1 MKFGVNA
8 LFLIPGEVGGSETSV
23 RRTLPALASRLA
35 PHEELVVFANAENRD
50 ALAADLRDAPRVT
63 VVATGLRAVSRVRR
77 VLFENL
83 TLPRVARALG
93 LGALWNPGNAAL
105 HRAPCPQVTTIYDM
119 QYRHFPEDFP
129 FAARLAMRRAVPAA
143 VRRSALVLAISEF
156 SRREIL
162 GELPD
167 TPDDRVV
174 VTPLAADPFF
184 AKPVPGP
191 ALAEAAFSLTGGA
204 DPFLLVVSNSYPH
217 KSIETAVRAFG
228 RLSAEIPH
236 RLVVVGRPRRGE
248 PAVEAA
254 LAELPDRGRV
264 SRIHYVSL
272 ADLTALYHSAD
283 LLVFPSRY
291 EGFGLPVLE
300 AMTAGLPVIAA
311 REGSVPEVAGPAAV
325 YARTGDPDD
334 FARAIRELLADPAER
349 ARRAEAGRER
359 ARLFSWDRTAELT
372 LAALRRVAR

>member
-8 LFLIPGEVGGSETSV
+8 LFLIPGEVGGTETYV
-23 RRTLPALASRLA
+23 RRTLPELAARLA

-50 ALAADLRDAPRVT
+50 ALVSDLRDSPRVT
-63 VVATGLRAVSRVRR
+63 VVATGMRAVSRVRR

-83 TLPRVARALG
+83 ALPRAVRALG
-93 LGALWNPGNAAL
+93 LGVLWNPGNAAL
-105 HRAPCPQVTTIYDM
+105 HRCPCPQVTTIHDM

-129 FAARLAMRRAVPAA
+129 RLALLAMRRAVPAA
-143 VRRSALVLAISEF
+143 VRRSALVLSVSEF

-167 TPDDRVV
+167 TPEDRVV
-174 VTPLAADPFF
+174 TTPEAADPLY
-184 AKPVPGP
+184 AEPVPGH
-191 ALAEAAFSLTGGA
+191 ALAETAFALAGGA

-217 KSIETAVRAFG
+217 KSLETAVLAFG
-228 RLSAEIPH
+228 RLCGEIPH

-254 LAELPDRGRV
+254 LDELPDRGRV
-264 SRIHYVSL
+264 SRIHYVSRK
-272 ADLTALYHSAD
+272 DLTVLYHAAD

-300 AMTAGLPVIAA
+300 AMSAGLPVVAA

-359 ARLFSWDRTAELT
+359 ACLFSWERTADLT
-372 LAALRRVAR
+372 LAALRRIAR